1 MKTILR
7 WCRVQWDRAIAIAL
21 TVLGA
26 IALLLGFAGV
36 RDGLVPAEQLP
47 YFISGGI
54 GGLFLLGIATTLWIS
69 ADLHDEWRKLDR
81 LEDVLRE
88 RSAPA
93 GVENGQRPRRPLRAG
108 ASRTV
113 DA

>member
-1 MKTILR
+1 MKTVLR
-7 WCRVQWDRAIAIAL
+7 WCRVQWDRALAIGLTLAGLVAL
-21 TVLGA
+21 VLG
-26 IALLLGFAGV
+26 FVGV

-81 LEDVLRE
+81 LEE
-88 RSAPA
+88 A
-93 GVENGQRPRRPLRAG
+93 LRARDESTDV
-108 ASRTV
+108 ADLPRSSPRNRTLTRQ
-113 DA
+113 AK